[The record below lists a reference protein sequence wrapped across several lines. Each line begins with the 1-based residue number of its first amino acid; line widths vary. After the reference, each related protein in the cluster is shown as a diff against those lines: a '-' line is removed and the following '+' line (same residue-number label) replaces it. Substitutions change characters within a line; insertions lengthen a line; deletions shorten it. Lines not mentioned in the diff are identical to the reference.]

1 MMTEIVYEDAD
12 ILVVYKPAGLAT
24 QTAKTGQKDVVS
36 ELKNYLQRS
45 RKNRVG
51 QGAEVNPI
59 WGCFTV
65 WTSRWRDCWYLQRIR
80 KRRRP

>member
-36 ELKNYLQRS
+36 ELKNYLQR
-45 RKNRVG
+45 
-51 QGAEVNPI
+51 
-59 WGCFTV
+59 
-65 WTSRWRDCWYLQRIR
+65 
-80 KRRRP
+80 